1 MVKVPDI
8 IVCNGHGLGEYCD
21 VKRIPNPGE
30 TCIAYNRRFEMD
42 AGKGTNTACAIG
54 RLGGSVAF
62 IGKCG
67 VDQAGELGYKW
78 MGESNVDTSFY
89 WLDPSIESCLGLCI
103 IAENGENMLL
113 DFDNDLYSVQAD
125 EVDRCIRKM
134 EGAKFVCSGF
144 AQDVNAGLQACKTG
158 HQLGMTTLLNPS
170 PLRVGMKLEKL
181 PYVDYLVV
189 NEGES
194 YELLERN
201 PEENL
206 SWETLGKLLR
216 EKYQCKNV
224 VMTLGSEGSAAVTAQ
239 EAFLCPST
247 KVTMVDETG
256 AGDGFLG
263 AMTYCLNRGKTL
275 REAMEWSNVY
285 SAYTVT
291 KQGSLEHYPWMD
303 KIPEIFKSLG
313 REELLF

>member
-1 MVKVPDI
+1 MAKIPEI

-30 TCIAYNRRFEMD
+30 TCTAYNRRFEMD

-78 MGESNVDTSFY
+78 MGESNVDTTYY

-113 DFDNDLYSVQAD
+113 DFDNDLYSVQPD
-125 EVDRCIRKM
+125 EVDRCMRKM
-134 EGAKFVCSGF
+134 AGAKYVTSGF
-144 AQDVNAGLQACKTG
+144 AQDVNSGLQACKTG
-158 HQLGMTTLLNPS
+158 KELGMTTLLNPS
-170 PLRVGMKLEKL
+170 PLRVGMKLDKL
-181 PYVDYLVV
+181 DYVDYLVV

-194 YELLERN
+194 YELLDRD
-201 PEENL
+201 PAEEL
-206 SWETLGKLLR
+206 GWEALGHALR
-216 EKYQCKNV
+216 EKYGCANV
-224 VMTLGSEGSAAVTAQ
+224 IMTLGGKGSAAITDDG
-239 EAFLCPST
+239 AFFCPST
-247 KVTMVDETG
+247 HVDMVDETG

-263 AMTYCLNRGKTL
+263 AVTYCLNRGKSL
-275 REAMEWSNVY
+275 REAMEWANVY
-285 SAYTVT
+285 AAYTVT
-291 KQGSLEHYPWMD
+291 KQGSLEHYPWLD

-313 REELLF
+313 KEDLLF

>member
-1 MVKVPDI
+1 MAKIPEI

-67 VDQAGELGYKW
+67 VDKAGELGYKW
-78 MGESNVDTSFY
+78 MEESNVDTTYY

-113 DFDNDLYSVQAD
+113 DFDNDLYSVQPD
-125 EVDRCIRKM
+125 EVDRCMRKM
-134 EGAKFVCSGF
+134 AGAKYVTSGF
-144 AQDVNAGLQACKTG
+144 AQDVDSGLQACKTG
-158 HQLGMTTLLNPS
+158 KELGMVTLLNPS

-189 NEGES
+189 NEGEA
-194 YELLERN
+194 YELLERDSS
-201 PEENL
+201 ENL
-206 SWETLGKLLR
+206 SFEILGEALR
-216 EKYQCKNV
+216 EKFECDNV
-224 VMTLGSEGSAAVTAQ
+224 IMTLGSKGSMAITPDGS
-239 EAFLCPST
+239 FFCPSV
-247 KVTMVDETG
+247 KVDMVDETG

-263 AMTYCLNRGKTL
+263 AVAYCLSRGRTL
-275 REAMEWSNVY
+275 TQSMEWANVY
-285 SAYTVT
+285 AAYTVT
-291 KQGSLEHYPWMD
+291 KQGSLEHYPWRD
-303 KIPEIFKSLG
+303 QIPEIFKALG
-313 REELLF
+313 KEDLLF

>member
-1 MVKVPDI
+1 MAKIPQI

-42 AGKGTNTACAIG
+42 AGKGTNAACAIG

-62 IGKCG
+62 VGKCG
-67 VDQAGELGYKW
+67 VDQCGELGYKW
-78 MGESNVDTSFY
+78 MGESNVDTTYY

-113 DFDNDLYSVQAD
+113 DFDNDICGVQPD

-134 EGAKFVCSGF
+134 TGAKYVIAGF
-144 AQDVNAGLQACKTG
+144 AQAVESGLQACRTG
-158 HQLGMTTLLNPS
+158 KELGMTTLLNPS
-170 PLRVGMKLEKL
+170 PLRVGMKLERM

-194 YELLERN
+194 YELLGIDDKED
-201 PEENL
+201 L
-206 SWETLGKLLR
+206 GWEKLGRLLI
-216 EKYQCKNV
+216 EKYGCSNI
-224 VMTLGSEGSAAVTAQ
+224 VMTLGGKGSAAVTAD
-239 EAFLCPST
+239 EAIMCPGV
-247 KVTMVDETG
+247 KVEMVDETG

-263 AMTYCLNRGKTL
+263 AITYCMNEGKTL
-275 REAMEWSNVY
+275 KEAMAWANVY
-285 SAYTVT
+285 AAYTVT
-291 KQGSLEHYPWMD
+291 KQGSLEHYPW
-303 KIPEIFKSLG
+303 KAQIPSIFKDLG
-313 REELLF
+313 RADLLF